1 MDTVGAGDGFAA
13 GVISGVMEGLSLP
26 EAVLRGNAIGT
37 IQIMNVSDNEGL
49 PTRPEL
55 ERFMA
60 ETPRKPY

>member
-1 MDTVGAGDGFAA
+1 
-13 GVISGVMEGLSLP
+13 MEGLSLP

-60 ETPRKPY
+60 ETPRKSY